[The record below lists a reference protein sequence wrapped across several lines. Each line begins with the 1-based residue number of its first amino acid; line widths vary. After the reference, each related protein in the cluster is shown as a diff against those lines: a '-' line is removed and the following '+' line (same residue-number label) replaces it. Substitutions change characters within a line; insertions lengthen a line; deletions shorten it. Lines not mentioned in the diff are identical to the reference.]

1 MANLYKSIFRQ
12 NLTKIYANVTLVTMI
27 SITEVVE
34 ELVKSS
40 PLLEDGLTRGIISYS
55 ALARDLRPQIE
66 KKLLKSAGRSA
77 IVMALKRT
85 SGKLKTKRKTVQQ
98 MVNLSGITIRS
109 NLAEL
114 TYLNSNT
121 IIEKHKKVF
130 LASEKRK
137 DIFCNLTQGVRETM
151 LIVGEEILTEMEK
164 IFADERLVAK
174 IKDLSSITIL
184 LTKETVSTSGV
195 YYSILKLLAWNEI
208 NIIDVISTYSE
219 LTIILSNADIDRA
232 FSILKNYKNS

>member
-1 MANLYKSIFRQ
+1 
-12 NLTKIYANVTLVTMI
+12 MI
-27 SITEVVE
+27 STAEVVE
-34 ELVKSS
+34 ELVKAS

-66 KKLLKSAGRSA
+66 EKLLKSVGRGA

-85 SGKLKTKRKTVQQ
+85 SNKLKTKRKVTQQ
-98 MVNLSGITIRS
+98 IINLSGITARS

-114 TYLNSNT
+114 TYLNSDT

-137 DIFCNLTQGVRETM
+137 DIFCNLSQGVRETM
-151 LIVGEEILTEMEK
+151 LIVGEEILDEMEK

-174 IKDLSSITIL
+174 IKNLSSITIL
-184 LTKETVSTSGV
+184 LTKETVSTPGV

-219 LTIILSNADIDRA
+219 LTIILSNNDIDRA

>member
-1 MANLYKSIFRQ
+1 
-12 NLTKIYANVTLVTMI
+12 MI
-27 SITEVVE
+27 STAEIVE
-34 ELVKSS
+34 NLVKDS
-40 PLLEDGLTRGIISYS
+40 PLLEDGLSRGIISYS

-66 KKLLKSAGRSA
+66 EKLLKSVGRGA

-85 SGKLKTKRKTVQQ
+85 SSKLKNKQKVTKQV
-98 MVNLSGITIRS
+98 VNLNGITARS

-114 TYLNSNT
+114 TYLNSDT

-137 DIFCNLTQGVRETM
+137 DIFCNLSQGVRETM
-151 LIVGEEILTEMEK
+151 LIVGEEILPEMEK

-174 IKDLSSITIL
+174 IKDLASITIL

-195 YYSILKLLAWNEI
+195 YYSILKQLAWSEI
-208 NIIDVISTYSE
+208 NIIDVVSTYSE
-219 LTIILSNADIDRA
+219 LTIILSSNDIDRA
-232 FSILKNYKNS
+232 FSILKNYKSS

>member
-1 MANLYKSIFRQ
+1 
-12 NLTKIYANVTLVTMI
+12 MI
-27 SITEVVE
+27 STAEVVE
-34 ELVKSS
+34 NLVKAS
-40 PLLEDGLTRGIISYS
+40 PLLEDGLARGIISYS

-66 KKLLKSAGRSA
+66 EKLFKSVGRGA

-85 SGKLKTKRKTVQQ
+85 SSKLKTKKQVTQ
-98 MVNLSGITIRS
+98 NLINLNGITARS

-114 TYLNSNT
+114 TYLNSDT

-137 DIFCNLTQGVRETM
+137 DIFCNLSQGVRETM
-151 LIVGEEILTEMEK
+151 LIVGEDILAEMEK

-184 LTKETVSTSGV
+184 LTKEIVNTPGV

-219 LTIILSNADIDRA
+219 LTIILSNNDIERA
-232 FSILKNYKNS
+232 FSILKNYKNN

>member
-1 MANLYKSIFRQ
+1 
-12 NLTKIYANVTLVTMI
+12 MI
-27 SITEVVE
+27 SAAEIVE
-34 ELVKSS
+34 NLVKAS
-40 PLLEDGLTRGIISYS
+40 PLLEDGLARGIISYS

-66 KKLLKSAGRSA
+66 EKLLKSVGRGA

-85 SGKLKTKRKTVQQ
+85 SNKLKTKRKVTQQ
-98 MVNLSGITIRS
+98 VINLSGITARS

-114 TYLNSNT
+114 TYLNSDT

-137 DIFCNLTQGVRETM
+137 DIFCNLSQGVRETM
-151 LIVGEEILTEMEK
+151 LIVGEEILAEMEK

-174 IKDLSSITIL
+174 IKNLSSITIL
-184 LTKETVSTSGV
+184 LTKETVSTPGV

-219 LTIILSNADIDRA
+219 LTIILSNNDIDRA

>member
-1 MANLYKSIFRQ
+1 
-12 NLTKIYANVTLVTMI
+12 MI
-27 SITEVVE
+27 STAEVVK
-34 ELVKSS
+34 ELVKAS
-40 PLLEDGLTRGIISYS
+40 PLLEDGLSRGIISYS

-66 KKLLKSAGRSA
+66 KRLFKSVGRGA

-85 SGKLKTKRKTVQQ
+85 SSKLKNKITVTQQ
-98 MVNLSGITIRS
+98 VINLNGITARS

-114 TYLNSNT
+114 TYLNSDT

-137 DIFCNLTQGVRETM
+137 DIFCNLSQGVRETM
-151 LIVGEEILTEMEK
+151 LIVGEEILPEMEK

-184 LTKETVSTSGV
+184 LAKETVSTSGV

-219 LTIILSNADIDRA
+219 LTIILSNEDIDKA
-232 FSILKNYKNS
+232 FSILKNYKNA

>member
-1 MANLYKSIFRQ
+1 
-12 NLTKIYANVTLVTMI
+12 MI
-27 SITEVVE
+27 STTDVVE
-34 ELVKSS
+34 ELIKAS
-40 PLLEDGLTRGIISYS
+40 PLLEDGLSRGIISYS

-66 KKLLKSAGRSA
+66 EKLLKSASRGA

-85 SGKLKTKRKTVQQ
+85 SGKLKTKRKLSQQ
-98 MVNLSGITIRS
+98 VMSLNGITARS

-114 TYLNSNT
+114 TYLNSDT

-130 LASEKRK
+130 LISEKRK
-137 DIFCNLTQGVRETM
+137 DIFCNLSQGVRETM
-151 LIVGEEILTEMEK
+151 LIIGEEILTEMEN
-164 IFADERLVAK
+164 IFKDERLVAK

-184 LTKETVSTSGV
+184 LTKETVNTSGV

-219 LTIILSNADIDRA
+219 LTIILSNDDIDKA

>member
-1 MANLYKSIFRQ
+1 
-12 NLTKIYANVTLVTMI
+12 MI
-27 SITEVVE
+27 STAEIVK
-34 ELVKSS
+34 ELVKAS
-40 PLLEDGLTRGIISYS
+40 PLLEDGLSRGIISYS

-66 KKLLKSAGRSA
+66 EKLLKSVGRGA

-85 SGKLKTKRKTVQQ
+85 SSKLKNKRKLIQQ
-98 MVNLSGITIRS
+98 VINLNGITARS

-114 TYLNSNT
+114 TYLNSDT

-130 LASEKRK
+130 LVSEKRK
-137 DIFCNLTQGVRETM
+137 DIFCNLSQGVRETM
-151 LIVGEEILTEMEK
+151 LIVGEEILPEMEK

-184 LTKETVSTSGV
+184 LAKETVNTSGV

-219 LTIILSNADIDRA
+219 LTIILSNNDIDRA
-232 FSILKNYKNS
+232 FSILKNYKNN

>member
-1 MANLYKSIFRQ
+1 
-12 NLTKIYANVTLVTMI
+12 MI
-27 SITEVVE
+27 STAEVVE
-34 ELVKSS
+34 SLVKAS
-40 PLLEDGLTRGIISYS
+40 PLLEDGLSRGIISYS

-66 KKLLKSAGRSA
+66 EKLLKNVGRGA

-85 SGKLKTKRKTVQQ
+85 SNKLKTKRKVTQ
-98 MVNLSGITIRS
+98 NLINLNGITARS

-114 TYLNSNT
+114 TYLNSDT

-137 DIFCNLTQGVRETM
+137 DIFCNLSQGVRETM
-151 LIVGEEILTEMEK
+151 LIVGEDILNEMEK

-174 IKDLSSITIL
+174 IKNLSSITIL
-184 LTKETVSTSGV
+184 LTKEIVNIPGV

-219 LTIILSNADIDRA
+219 LTIVLSNNDVDKA
-232 FSILKNYKNS
+232 FSILKNYKNT

>member
-1 MANLYKSIFRQ
+1 
-12 NLTKIYANVTLVTMI
+12 MI
-27 SITEVVE
+27 STTEIVE
-34 ELVKSS
+34 NLIKES
-40 PLLEDGLTRGIISYS
+40 PLLEDGLARGIISYS

-66 KKLLKSAGRSA
+66 KKLLKSVGRGA

-85 SGKLKTKRKTVQQ
+85 SEKLKTKKNAIQQ
-98 MVNLSGITIRS
+98 LVNLSGITARS

-114 TYLNSNT
+114 TYLNSDT

-137 DIFCNLTQGVRETM
+137 DIFCNLSQGVRETM
-151 LIVGEEILTEMEK
+151 LIVGEEILPEMEK

-184 LTKETVSTSGV
+184 LAKETVSTSGV

-219 LTIILSNADIDRA
+219 LTIILSNSDIDKA
-232 FSILKNYKNS
+232 FSILKNYKSV

>member
-1 MANLYKSIFRQ
+1 
-12 NLTKIYANVTLVTMI
+12 MI
-27 SITEVVE
+27 STAEVVE
-34 ELVKSS
+34 NLVKNS
-40 PLLEDGLTRGIISYS
+40 PLLEDGLARGIISYS

-66 KKLLKSAGRSA
+66 EKLLKSVGRGA

-85 SGKLKTKRKTVQQ
+85 SGKLKTKKKTAQQ
-98 MVNLSGITIRS
+98 VINLNGITARS

-114 TYLNSNT
+114 TYLNSDT

-137 DIFCNLTQGVRETM
+137 DIFCNLSQGVRETM
-151 LIVGEEILTEMEK
+151 LIVGEEILSEMEK

-219 LTIILSNADIDRA
+219 LTIILSNDDIDRA
-232 FSILKNYKNS
+232 FSILKNYKNN

>member
-1 MANLYKSIFRQ
+1 
-12 NLTKIYANVTLVTMI
+12 MI
-27 SITEVVE
+27 STAEVVE
-34 ELVKSS
+34 ELVKAS
-40 PLLEDGLTRGIISYS
+40 PLLEDGLAKGIISYS
-55 ALARDLRPQIE
+55 ALARDLRPKIE
-66 KKLLKSAGRSA
+66 EKLLKSVGRGA

-85 SGKLKTKRKTVQQ
+85 SSKLKTKQKIIKQVI
-98 MVNLSGITIRS
+98 NLNGITARS

-114 TYLNSNT
+114 TYLNSDT

-130 LASEKRK
+130 LASENRK
-137 DIFCNLTQGVRETM
+137 DIFCNLSQGVRETM
-151 LIVGEEILTEMEK
+151 LILGEEILTEMEK
-164 IFADERLVAK
+164 IFEDERLVAK

-219 LTIILSNADIDRA
+219 LTIILSNDDIDKA
-232 FSILKNYKNS
+232 FSILKNYKNN